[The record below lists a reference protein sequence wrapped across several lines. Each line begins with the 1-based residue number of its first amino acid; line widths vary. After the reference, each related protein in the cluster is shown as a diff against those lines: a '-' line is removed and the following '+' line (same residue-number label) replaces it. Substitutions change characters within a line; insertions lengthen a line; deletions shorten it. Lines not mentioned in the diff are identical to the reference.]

1 LSKYAFKVTR
11 VTISGTCFSGG
22 EIWQTG
28 FWLGNEDADAGDVT
42 PTMVSAIG
50 AMWQTFFTG
59 ASNGVNF
66 RYITTQ
72 VKAARMH
79 QDGTT
84 QPDQVEYW
92 TPGGTIAGGETGV
105 PHPPQIALAA
115 TLTSSNVRGPASKGR
130 MFLPGIHIAVG
141 ADGRADSG
149 ALGTCAT
156 AFNTFLSQVNQSTDV
171 PDRIILVSTESIIPP
186 REHQNKRVEHVKFG
200 NVFDTQR
207 RRRNGINEVY
217 ISRDTAQAP

>member
-1 LSKYAFKVTR
+1 MTYYAHKVTR

-22 EIWQTG
+22 EIWSTG
-28 FWLGNEDADAGDVT
+28 FWLGQETADAQDVT
-42 PTMVSAIG
+42 PVMVSAIG

-72 VKAARMH
+72 VKAARMAL
-79 QDGTT
+79 DGATET
-84 QPDQVEYW
+84 DQVEYW
-92 TPGGTIAGGETGV
+92 TPSGTIAGGETGV
-105 PHPPQIALAA
+105 PHPPQITLAA

-130 MFLPGIHIAVG
+130 MFLPGVHIAIG

-156 AFNTFLSQVNQSTDV
+156 AFNTFLSQVNQSADV
-171 PDRIILVSTESIIPP
+171 PDQLILVSHESVLPL
-186 REHQNKRVEHVKFG
+186 RDSRNKYVEHVKFG

-207 RRRNGINEVY
+207 RRRNAINEVY
-217 ISRDTAQAP
+217 INRDVAQP